1 MKKLRVNDYLM
12 SFIDL
17 GVGSPII
24 LVHGSI
30 NDFRIWAA
38 ILGPLSAERRVV
50 APSLRHYFP
59 EMWDGKHGR
68 FSIDQ
73 HVDDMVAFIEGL
85 DLGAVDL
92 IGHSRGGLICYQ
104 IATKRPDLVNKLV
117 LAEPAGVLEQSLIP
131 ADAPYRGAREFIV
144 ASSEKIAAGDVEG
157 GLKVFID
164 GVNGEGAWEKL
175 PPELRQM
182 REDNAFTLLG
192 HINDQPQPYT
202 QSEAASISV
211 PTLFVIG
218 GETPGMLPVIS
229 EVLSA
234 HVPGA
239 VKVVIPGAGH
249 SMFRHQPKAF
259 CNSVLQFLESH

>member
-1 MKKLRVNDYLM
+1 M
-12 SFIDL
+12 
-17 GVGSPII
+17 
-24 LVHGSI
+24 
-30 NDFRIWAA
+30 
-38 ILGPLSAERRVV
+38 
-50 APSLRHYFP
+50 
-59 EMWDGKHGR
+59 
-68 FSIDQ
+68 
-73 HVDDMVAFIEGL
+73 
-85 DLGAVDL
+85 
-92 IGHSRGGLICYQ
+92 
-104 IATKRPDLVNKLV
+104 
-117 LAEPAGVLEQSLIP
+117 
-131 ADAPYRGAREFIV
+131 
-144 ASSEKIAAGDVEG
+144 EG

-192 HINDQPQPYT
+192 HINDQPRPYT

-234 HVPGA
+234 HVQGA

-249 SMFRHQPKAF
+249 SMFRQQPKAF